1 MGTLGLEEAD
11 MKRVLIAIDG
21 TPESN
26 DAARFA
32 HGLFGSDVDYL
43 VLTVADAGAMLGTAL
58 PLADPMLAG
67 GGAYVD
73 PEVARETVEH
83 AIDEAKE
90 RASETAHEV
99 DDRAETIVE
108 TGAPGDVI
116 VRVAEERSVDL
127 IVIGSHDRGWFSR
140 LLTPSVRNH
149 VLDHAPCPV
158 LVVR

>member
-1 MGTLGLEEAD
+1 
-11 MKRVLIAIDG
+11 VFIVIDG

-32 HGLFGSDVDYL
+32 HGLFGSEVDYL
-43 VLTVADAGAMLGTAL
+43 VLTVADTNALLGTAL
-58 PLADPMLAG
+58 PLADPMLTG
-67 GGAYVD
+67 SGAYID
-73 PEVARETVEH
+73 PDIARESVEQ
-83 AIDEAKE
+83 AVDEA
-90 RASETAHEV
+90 RASADETRHAV

-116 VRVAEERSVDL
+116 CRVATDRAVDL

-149 VLDHAPCPV
+149 VLDHSPCPV